1 MYTRHGFEAAVSVY
15 VDDRGSVHKYQRA
28 AGGFCSERLRGRG
41 RIRTGSGLRRGRS
54 PDQHG
59 HELHN
64 HPIRPNIVLVLLDD
78 MGFNDVSFHGS
89 TQIPTPRIDRLAR
102 EGIILHRM
110 YTHCTCS
117 PSRSALLTGKYPF
130 TIGMQ
135 GHPIKPGEPWGLPL
149 QHKLLPEYMR
159 QLGYSTHMI
168 GKWHL
173 GDHQTAYLPHKRGFD
188 TFWGT
193 PGGVLDYYSYQT
205 FEGYNM
211 YNGSDVLRFNESTY
225 VTDLFAHWGQALIQ
239 ERAAAQKPF
248 FLYFAPN
255 APRGSVNR
263 NDTLQTAP
271 KYLNRPSVQAIA
283 HPGRRKYAAMMQ
295 AVDDAVGTIHDA
307 IRDAG
312 LLHNTVVWFL
322 SDNGGPLPQPGT
334 FGVAAPASN
343 WPLRGGK
350 QTLFEGGVRVAGFV
364 WGGPYNAVAGGSLY
378 QHPMH
383 LTDLLPTLVASTH
396 VPELA
401 DEHHDNYILANSSTH
416 GYNHWD
422 YILTGRAGPR
432 HITPLDINHTE
443 GRMGLIAG
451 RYKVVTGNYFNG
463 SRESNKWTRP
473 FGTSDADPQQVET
486 RARVHCHHPEGREQ
500 TPCSPEKEV
509 CLFDLLDDPCET
521 NNLAAARPEVL
532 EELLEHIRRWNA
544 SYHPVIRILND
555 PASDPALHG
564 GVWRPWMD

>member
-1 MYTRHGFEAAVSVY
+1 MDSRQLYLYTWTIVAACISISALPAASAAR
-15 VDDRGSVHKYQRA
+15 DCGDA
-28 AGGFCSERLRGRG
+28 AGSGQDLDCAEGGRP
-41 RIRTGSGLRRGRS
+41 INTATNYTTIPSDRTSSSSSSTTWALTTLASTARHRFRRRASTGWRVRASSCTGCTRTAPAVLPVPPSS
-54 PDQHG
+54 PANT
-59 HELHN
+59 L
-64 HPIRPNIVLVLLDD
+64 
-78 MGFNDVSFHGS
+78 
-89 TQIPTPRIDRLAR
+89 
-102 EGIILHRM
+102 
-110 YTHCTCS
+110 S
-117 PSRSALLTGKYPF
+117 PS
-130 TIGMQ
+130 